1 MKAFIDRIFRN
12 KKLKEELQIE
22 ENKKLLA
29 EQIEI
34 SIENANKELRA
45 VQNEATQA
53 AIEAIAIK
61 PNHFADCNCF
71 KCERWRNQNA
81 E

>member
-34 SIENANKELRA
+34 SIG
-45 VQNEATQA
+45 T
-53 AIEAIAIK
+53 
-61 PNHFADCNCF
+61 
-71 KCERWRNQNA
+71 
-81 E
+81 